1 LTVEMQMELRKEAL
15 EQTTALETMRV
26 EVKDLRG
33 GLGGDLEGLEASIKD
48 LYSVVEEEVQ
58 TRQQDMGEMRDGLRE
73 VSIYY

>member
-1 LTVEMQMELRKEAL
+1 MELRKEAL